1 MWGTLAQGDCL
12 WVVAVPFDSLQA
24 GDVVAFVSGGKTVVH
39 RIVERRGDG
48 FATQGDGNGS
58 RDSALLTAD
67 RLIGQVMERERKG
80 VRKAVAGGARGCRRA
95 RIMRAAV
102 RIRFVCAR
110 GLARLCRSPLV
121 RRAVFL
127 CWRPALVCVRFVS
140 PTESVTKFIHRGRTV
155 ASWNPQARQW
165 ECRMPYA
172 LILRQPAR

>member
-1 MWGTLAQGDCL
+1 MGGTLAQGDCL

-39 RIVERRGDG
+39 RIVERRDGG
-48 FATQGDGNGS
+48 FATQGDGNWS

-80 VRKAVAGGARGCRRA
+80 IRKAVAGGARGRRRA
-95 RIMRAAV
+95 RLLRAA
-102 RIRFVCAR
+102 AR
-110 GLARLCRSPLV
+110 ARHVVAFWTAPFCRTALV
-121 RRAVFL
+121 RRGVSL

-140 PTESVTKFIHRGRTV
+140 PRDSVTKFIHRGRTV

-172 LILRQPAR
+172 LILSPPAR